1 MRKTSVVLMM
11 AVGLAGGAIAGCSSS
26 DASAVKVTLSEWV
39 LTAKPA
45 SVDAGK
51 VTFVANNV
59 GGEEHEML
67 VVRGTKA
74 DLPTKA
80 DGSLDEK
87 ALESRILGE
96 IAGIKAQTDKSKD
109 FDLKKGTYTV
119 ICNAESTI
127 SGKKVSHF
135 VKGMIDEITVR

>member
-1 MRKTSVVLMM
+1 MRKTSVVLVMV
-11 AVGLAGGAIAGCSSS
+11 VGLAGGVLAGCSSS
-26 DASAVKVTLSEWV
+26 DASEVKVTLSEWV
-39 LTAKPA
+39 LTAKP
-45 SVDAGK
+45 STVDAGT
-51 VTFVANNV
+51 VSFVADNV

-74 DLPTKA
+74 GLPTKA

-87 ALESRILGE
+87 AIEPRILGE
-96 IAGIKAQTDKSKD
+96 IEGVKAQTDKSKD
-109 FDLKKGTYTV
+109 FELKKGTYTL